1 VTSVFSLFSATEN
14 TEKKT
19 FTAQQR
25 LTDQRCSAPSRAFD
39 YCFSIR
45 GAGVHARCQPGRCQP
60 GCQSGNTVVHW
71 DRRVM
76 EVSS

>member
-19 FTAQQR
+19 FAAQQR
-25 LTDQRCSAPSRAFD
+25 LTNQRCSAPSRAFD

-45 GAGVHARCQPGRCQP
+45 GAGVHARCQPG
-60 GCQSGNTVVHW
+60 CQSGNTVVHW